1 MPQRCNK
8 ASFRTASRSCF
19 AEHEIIALERGCSIG
34 IPQSQA
40 SRIPKAK
47 AESQIRK
54 PNPKVTWKTMRF
66 DLADL
71 SLFRH
76 VVEAGSITR
85 GAERA
90 HLALAAASTRIRDM
104 EAALGVALLTRGR
117 QGVTPTPAGR
127 TLIQH
132 ARAILRQAER
142 LHEDLGAYGGG
153 LAGQI
158 RVLSNTNALT
168 EFLPEALS
176 SFLAAHQN
184 VSVDLE
190 ERLSD
195 EIVGLIAEGVA
206 DLGIIAGTVDAGTLE
221 TYPFRRDRFVLVVA
235 RDHPLARR
243 AKIGFA
249 DVLDRDFVGLD
260 RASALQRF
268 LAAKAVRIGRPLR
281 LRVQLRSFDAVCRL
295 VECKVGIGIVPETT
309 ARRVA
314 KTMAIA
320 VVPLTDAWAERE
332 LTICIRS
339 LTELPLYARQ
349 LVEHLRA
356 ES

>member
-1 MPQRCNK
+1 
-8 ASFRTASRSCF
+8 
-19 AEHEIIALERGCSIG
+19 
-34 IPQSQA
+34 
-40 SRIPKAK
+40 
-47 AESQIRK
+47 
-54 PNPKVTWKTMRF
+54 VRF
-66 DLADL
+66 DLVDL

-76 VVEAGSITR
+76 VAEAGSITH
-85 GAERA
+85 GAQRA
-90 HLALAAASTRIRDM
+90 NLALAAASTRIRNM
-104 EAALGVALLTRGR
+104 EQTLGVALLTRGR
-117 QGVTPTPAGR
+117 QGATPTQAGR
-127 TLIQH
+127 TLLQH

-176 SFLAAHQN
+176 SFLAAHPN

-206 DLGIIAGTVDAGTLE
+206 DLGIVAGTVDAGALE

-235 RDHPLARR
+235 REHALARR
-243 AKIGFA
+243 AEIGFEE
-249 DVLDRDFVGLD
+249 VLEHDIVGLD

-268 LAAKAVRIGRPLR
+268 LASKAVRIGRPLR

-309 ARRVA
+309 ARRVIR
-314 KTMAIA
+314 TMAIE
-320 VVPLTDAWAERE
+320 VVPLTDSWAERE
-332 LTICIRS
+332 LTICIRNMD
-339 LTELPLYARQ
+339 ELPLYARQ

-356 ES
+356 SNQ

>member
-1 MPQRCNK
+1 
-8 ASFRTASRSCF
+8 
-19 AEHEIIALERGCSIG
+19 
-34 IPQSQA
+34 
-40 SRIPKAK
+40 
-47 AESQIRK
+47 
-54 PNPKVTWKTMRF
+54 MRF

-76 VVEAGSITR
+76 VVEAGSITH

-90 HLALAAASTRIRDM
+90 HLALAAASTRIRNM
-104 EAALGVALLTRGR
+104 EDVLGVPLLTRGR
-117 QGVTPTPAGR
+117 QGVTPTQAGR
-127 TLIQH
+127 TLLQH
-132 ARAILRQAER
+132 ARAILRQSER
-142 LHEDLGAYGGG
+142 LHEDLSAYGGG

-176 SFLAAHQN
+176 SFLSAHPH
-184 VSVDLE
+184 VSIDLE

-206 DLGIIAGTVDAGTLE
+206 DLGIVAGTVDTGALE

-235 RDHPLARR
+235 HGHPLAKR
-243 AKIGFA
+243 AKISFEE
-249 DVLDRDFVGLD
+249 VLEHDFVGLD

-268 LAAKAVRIGRPLR
+268 LAGKAARIGRPLR

-295 VECKVGIGIVPETT
+295 VECRVGIGIVPDST

-314 KTMAIA
+314 KTMAIKP
-320 VVPLTDAWAERE
+320 VTLSDPWALRD
-332 LTICIRS
+332 LTICVKSRDQ
-339 LTELPLYARQ
+339 LPVYARQ
-349 LVEHLRA
+349 LVEHLRGQK
-356 ES
+356 SGSQGSGSQGSGSQGSGSQGSGSQGSGSQGSGSQGSGIK

>member
-1 MPQRCNK
+1 
-8 ASFRTASRSCF
+8 
-19 AEHEIIALERGCSIG
+19 
-34 IPQSQA
+34 
-40 SRIPKAK
+40 
-47 AESQIRK
+47 
-54 PNPKVTWKTMRF
+54 MRF

-76 VVEAGSITR
+76 VVEAGSITH

-90 HLALAAASTRIRDM
+90 HLALAAASTRIRNM
-104 EAALGVALLTRGR
+104 EEVLGVALLKRGR
-117 QGVTPTPAGR
+117 QGVTATQAGR
-127 TLIQH
+127 TLLQH
-132 ARAILRQAER
+132 ARLILRQAER
-142 LHEDLGAYGGG
+142 LHEELGAYGGG

-176 SFLAAHQN
+176 SFLAAHPT

-206 DLGIIAGTVDAGTLE
+206 DIGVVAGTVDAGSLE

-235 RDHPLARR
+235 PDHPLAKRG
-243 AKIGFA
+243 KVGFE
-249 DVLDRDFVGLD
+249 DVLDYDFVGLD

-268 LAAKAVRIGRPLR
+268 LASKALRVGRPLR

-309 ARRVA
+309 ARRVS
-314 KTMAIA
+314 KTMAIKPVTLSDTWA
-320 VVPLTDAWAERE
+320 VRD
-332 LTICIRS
+332 LTICIKS
-339 LTELPLYARQ
+339 LKELPLYARQ

-356 ES
+356 QYPPPLRGGG

>member
-1 MPQRCNK
+1 
-8 ASFRTASRSCF
+8 
-19 AEHEIIALERGCSIG
+19 
-34 IPQSQA
+34 
-40 SRIPKAK
+40 
-47 AESQIRK
+47 
-54 PNPKVTWKTMRF
+54 MRF

-76 VVEAGSITR
+76 VVEAGSITH

-90 HLALAAASTRIRDM
+90 HLALGRRLDPHPQHGRRARRP
-104 EAALGVALLTRGR
+104 LLTRGR
-117 QGVTPTPAGR
+117 AGVTPTQAGR
-127 TLIQH
+127 TLLQH

-176 SFLAAHQN
+176 SFLAAHPN

-206 DLGIIAGTVDAGTLE
+206 DLGIVAGTVDAGALE

-235 RDHPLARR
+235 RDHPLAKR
-243 AKIGFA
+243 AQ
-249 DVLDRDFVGLD
+249 D
-260 RASALQRF
+260 
-268 LAAKAVRIGRPLR
+268 R
-281 LRVQLRSFDAVCRL
+281 LR
-295 VECKVGIGIVPETT
+295 
-309 ARRVA
+309 
-314 KTMAIA
+314 
-320 VVPLTDAWAERE
+320 
-332 LTICIRS
+332 
-339 LTELPLYARQ
+339 
-349 LVEHLRA
+349 
-356 ES
+356 